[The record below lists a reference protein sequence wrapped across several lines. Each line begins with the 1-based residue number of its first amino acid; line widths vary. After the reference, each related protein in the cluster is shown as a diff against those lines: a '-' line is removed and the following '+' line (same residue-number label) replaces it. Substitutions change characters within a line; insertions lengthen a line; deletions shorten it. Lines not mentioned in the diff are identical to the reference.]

1 MSFDDFFG
9 RLIALLGLDA
19 LWIHVSPPPP
29 DVG

>member
-19 LWIHVSPPPP
+19 LWMRVSPPP
-29 DVG
+29 VVE